1 MLIFDAGNTPYAH
14 FAQSVPISWLFNA
27 LPGTAYDVSHI
38 LSYDANDY
46 CTYSAEIQKEII
58 SKLISR
64 DPTIFCI
71 TEQFITVNQLMAELQ
86 FVYNSM
92 AGYL

>member
-1 MLIFDAGNTPYAH
+1 MTESMLIFDAGNTPYAH

-58 SKLISR
+58 SKLIST

-71 TEQFITVNQLMAELQ
+71 NRTI
-86 FVYNSM
+86 YNSKSTY
-92 AGYL
+92 GGTTICV